1 MMNEIDMIIC
11 FMIGI
16 MAGLLIS
23 MMIAV
28 CVLLDEKDKEQ

>member
-1 MMNEIDMIIC
+1 MISEIDMIIC

-23 MMIAV
+23 MMIAI
-28 CVLLDEKDKEQ
+28 CVFLDEKDKEQ